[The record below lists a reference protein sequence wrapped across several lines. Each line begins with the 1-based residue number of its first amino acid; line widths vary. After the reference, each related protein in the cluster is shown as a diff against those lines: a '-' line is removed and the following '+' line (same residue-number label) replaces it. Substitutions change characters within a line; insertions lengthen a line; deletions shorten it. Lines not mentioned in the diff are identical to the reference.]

1 MKILRNTN
9 PYAEVNWSNTPRVTT
24 STHMHCLNQETLNSF
39 ISQGLELAAI
49 SNYYPSMPYYPLSSM
64 RENTVRVRQPGYVKD
79 GIWHTDVLNYNEA
92 IAPWCSE
99 LPKASRTQ
107 LPFREGKRL
116 FPNVPEGL
124 LEIPNAEHHYFS
136 DASIYLHV
144 TAPGATLSSSMF
156 DLKKEFALAEHGYD
170 FGVRLPW
177 RESFQKLYDSLLT
190 PDGGGI
196 VIAHPSWSHHPISYL
211 EMLLDSDPR
220 ILGIEVFNNCS
231 RIDYSDVSEDLWDAI
246 LSSGRQCFGFFVV
259 DHPRPNRNWLG
270 RIVLLP
276 EERTAESCLRAMRRG
291 RFYGAI
297 SGNGLRFEYIH
308 FDGHMLTAACNRP
321 VEFQLISKIG
331 VINDITFGTKFHF
344 EFPEADREKHT
355 FLRLTAKEGNE
366 IEKLY
371 AQPFIL
377 TD

>member
-1 MKILRNTN
+1 MKNLRNTN

-177 RESFQKLYDSLLT
+177 RESFQKPRTPERPACRADDRTPLL
-190 PDGGGI
+190 
-196 VIAHPSWSHHPISYL
+196 
-211 EMLLDSDPR
+211 
-220 ILGIEVFNNCS
+220 
-231 RIDYSDVSEDLWDAI
+231 
-246 LSSGRQCFGFFVV
+246 
-259 DHPRPNRNWLG
+259 
-270 RIVLLP
+270 
-276 EERTAESCLRAMRRG
+276 
-291 RFYGAI
+291 
-297 SGNGLRFEYIH
+297 
-308 FDGHMLTAACNRP
+308 
-321 VEFQLISKIG
+321 
-331 VINDITFGTKFHF
+331 
-344 EFPEADREKHT
+344 
-355 FLRLTAKEGNE
+355 
-366 IEKLY
+366 
-371 AQPFIL
+371 
-377 TD
+377 